1 MKNILIF
8 IDADEQT
15 EQFVRTAIDILGERD
30 NQFKVIHIAAPN
42 PDFVGYQVGLQYIRD
57 FRAHE
62 LRDEHRL
69 IQMVSAKLIEQG
81 LDVEGLLVQG
91 PTAQSIL
98 DEVENLKAD
107 LIVLGSHKHGFLYQS
122 LFGSITD
129 TILHKIEIPT
139 LVIPIK

>member
-42 PDFVGYQVGLQYIRD
+42 PDFVGYQVGPQYIRD